1 VKAVRLLGPKK
12 VEVVEEPGPEPGPGE
27 SLVRV
32 TTVGL
37 CGSDLHW
44 WAEGSIGD
52 ALLVQPLVLGHEFG
66 GVVEGGPLDGRRVA
80 VDPAI
85 PDGTCERC
93 REGNENLCPG
103 VRFAGHGET
112 DGGLREYISWPT
124 PLLHPVPESMSD
136 AALALLEPLGVALHA
151 LDLGHVHF
159 GGTAAIVGCGPIG
172 LMLVEAAR
180 AAGCSRLVAV
190 EPLAHRRQAAAESG
204 ADFVLSPEEVK
215 EFRGEVDV
223 AFEVAGENEA
233 VSAAMAL
240 VRAGGRV
247 VLVGIPEGELTSFPA
262 GLARRKGLTIA
273 LCRRMKN
280 AYPRAISL
288 VERKVVQ
295 LDRLVSQTYPLA
307 DAATAFSVAATRQ
320 GLKTLVDV
328 TRSVG

>member
-1 VKAVRLLGPKK
+1 VKVARLLGPRKL
-12 VEVVEEPGPEPGPGE
+12 EVVEEPPPEPRPGE

-32 TTVGL
+32 ATVGL

-52 ALLVQPLVLGHEFG
+52 AVLEHPLVLGHEFG

-93 REGNENLCPG
+93 REGNENLCPN
-103 VRFAGHGET
+103 VLFAGHGET

-124 PLLHPVPESMSD
+124 HLLHPVPENLSD
-136 AALALLEPLGVALHA
+136 AAAALLEPLGVALHA
-151 LDLGHVHF
+151 LDLGHLRF
-159 GGTAAIVGCGPIG
+159 GATAAIIGCGPVG
-172 LMLVEAAR
+172 LILARAAR

-190 EPLAHRRQAAAESG
+190 EPLAHRREAAAEAG
-204 ADFVLSPEEVK
+204 ADLVLSPVEAK
-215 EFRGEVDV
+215 GLQAEVDV
-223 AFEVAGENEA
+223 AFEVAGEDAA
-233 VSAAMAL
+233 VATAMSL

-247 VLVGIPEGELTSFPA
+247 VLVGIPEDDTTRFPA

-273 LCRRMKN
+273 LVRRMKN

-288 VERKVVQ
+288 VERKVFQ
-295 LDRLVSQTYPLA
+295 LDQLVSQSYPLA
-307 DAATAFSVAATRQ
+307 EVATAFCTAQARG
-320 GLKTLVDV
+320 GLKTVV
-328 TRSVG
+328 EVGG